1 MAPPATDELIGR
13 VNAVDPGT
21 LEAAAGA
28 LDAAAE
34 QMADHARLLSGIVSA
49 TLPHWKGPA
58 AGAWLEFFTLPTANL
73 RLATWPL
80 REMAAA
86 LREIAAEAERAKG
99 MIAAIQDELRAI
111 YMNPLDLES
120 RLRAETLIESAAS
133 SYHAAERRIRER
145 LWRIGDLA
153 PFPLPG
159 PPPPPL
165 RPARSFWDRLL
176 GGPDPMFAYPVGPDG
191 QPYALDEDGNPV
203 PVHQGHPQEVEV
215 KEAGAAPLW
224 RLIPRVAR
232 RLPANAT
239 PRQIA
244 KAFADDIVQ
253 SEKWSS
259 GAVRKHIEEWHGL
272 PRSSRLT
279 PRMEKEFL
287 DMASRAA
294 ASKARVFE
302 SHLGPRPTWVKRH
315 YDPATRKWLFV
326 HFYKDSGEFASAF
339 VPSKSRFDA
348 LLRQAAT
355 PRR

>member
-13 VNAVDPGT
+13 VNAADPGT

-49 TLPHWKGPA
+49 TLPVWKGPA

-73 RLATWPL
+73 RLAVWPL

-99 MIAAIQDELRAI
+99 MIAATQDELRAI

-153 PFPLPG
+153 PYPLPG

-203 PVHQGHPQEVEV
+203 QVHQGHPQEVEV
-215 KEAGAAPLW
+215 KETGAAPLW

-232 RLPANAT
+232 RVPANPTHA
-239 PRQIA
+239 QLV

-253 SEKWSS
+253 SEKWAT
-259 GAVRKHIEEWHGL
+259 GRIYKHINEWHGRPSNL
-272 PRSSRLT
+272 VPT
-279 PRMEKEFL
+279 PQVQKDFL
-287 DMASRAA
+287 DMVSKAA
-294 ASKARVFE
+294 ASKSPVYDSFLPE
-302 SHLGPRPTWVKRH
+302 TQTWAKL
-315 YDPATRKWLFV
+315 YFDQATRKPLVV
-326 HFYKDSGEFASAF
+326 HFSKESGEFASAF
-339 VPSKSRFDA
+339 VPSRSRIDA